1 MEFPQKDSKASLIK
15 VNFYEFI
22 GSFFLA
28 LTVNVAEGKHFAI
41 GLMYFMLILIA
52 KDISG
57 AHFNPAISLA
67 IYLFEGR
74 WISNLKWL
82 LTYNVMQYAGA
93 FLGTFY
99 SHVLFPDSRE

>member
-15 VNFYEFI
+15 VNLYEFI
-22 GSFFLA
+22 GTFFLT
-28 LTVNVAEGKHFAI
+28 LTVNVSQGKHFNI
-41 GLMYFMLILIA
+41 GFMYFMLILVA
-52 KDISG
+52 KDVSG

-82 LTYNVMQYAGA
+82 LSYNMMQYAGA
-93 FLGTFY
+93 FLGCYY
-99 SHVLFPDSRE
+99 SHYLVPNPEE